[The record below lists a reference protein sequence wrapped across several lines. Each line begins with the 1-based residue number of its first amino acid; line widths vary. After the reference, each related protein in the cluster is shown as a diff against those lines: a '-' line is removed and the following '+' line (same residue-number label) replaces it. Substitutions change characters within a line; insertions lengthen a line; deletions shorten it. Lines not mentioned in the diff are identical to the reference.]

1 MNTYL
6 YYGIGSLVL
15 SILVVGIIFY
25 YDKNKNKNKNKIN
38 YNKYIQYFIFSLIIS
53 MIGLWLL
60 HSKINNLIG
69 GSVTELIN
77 NKQDIVNNKQV
88 LSNNKNI
95 VKDTIN
101 YDIDPKI
108 PSF

>member
-77 NKQDIVNNKQV
+77 NKQV